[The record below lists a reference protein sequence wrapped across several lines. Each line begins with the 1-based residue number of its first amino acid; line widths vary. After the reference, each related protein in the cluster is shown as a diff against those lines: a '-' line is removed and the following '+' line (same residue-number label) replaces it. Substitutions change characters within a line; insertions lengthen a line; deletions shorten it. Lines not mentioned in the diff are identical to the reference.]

1 AQCSRFAPKAFG
13 RCRLRGCCAPIGWK
27 LLFGEATVAR
37 IFRLGTPRVK
47 QKIPK
52 EEDNRRG
59 KVTKPNKYGDL
70 AVSGFP
76 FAREAQAGCNAPG
89 ERCERIAVGNSARF
103 WLNRDIELFRR
114 EVL

>member
-1 AQCSRFAPKAFG
+1 MSPQGVLRSDRLETALRRG
-13 RCRLRGCCAPIGWK
+13 DCRAHFP
-27 LLFGEATVAR
+27 
-37 IFRLGTPRVK
+37 PRHAES
-47 QKIPK
+47 QAEIPK